1 MLRQIITPSES
12 SFTLKFP
19 KEMVGK
25 TVEIIA
31 FEIQDRKS
39 SVVAVSPD
47 KENNLLRIR
56 NLTKDSLI
64 DLTNFKFNRDEA
76 NNYHE

>member
-1 MLRQIITPSES
+1 
-12 SFTLKFP
+12 
-19 KEMVGK
+19 MVGK